1 MVDNMFRNYN
11 INITA
16 RLHTDP
22 IAAFAAVDVNGTY
35 LLSIES
41 NQALSLSSLT
51 RTHARTHARTWSSS
65 GPSGIG
71 SARG

>member
-41 NQALSLSSLT
+41 NQALSLSPL
-51 RTHARTHARTWSSS
+51 
-65 GPSGIG
+65 
-71 SARG
+71 